1 MMRQLRRIRTG
12 VAAIVIALAMGASF
26 AHAQAPAPAKE
37 KKTGGKTAPTSAVD
51 INKASQSELE
61 AVPGIGPAT
70 AKKIIAGRPYASVA
84 DLSKAGLS
92 AKQVQSLSPM
102 LTVGSAAKPAPPAPS
117 APPAAAPTKSV
128 AVPTKS
134 GQANTATNAA
144 GAQACQA
151 GQVWANTATKVYHY
165 AGDRYY
171 GNTKNGQCMTEADAE
186 KAGYRASK
194 QRVKK

>member
-1 MMRQLRRIRTG
+1 MM
-12 VAAIVIALAMGASF
+12 ALAMA
-26 AHAQAPAPAKE
+26 ANIAQAQAPAKE
-37 KKTGGKTAPTSAVD
+37 KKSGGKSAPTSAVD

-70 AKKIIAGRPYASVA
+70 AKKIIAGRPYAAVA

-92 AKQVQSLSPM
+92 SKQVQSLAPM
-102 LTVGSAAKPAPPAPS
+102 LTVGSATTPFAPATSARPANVPSPASPRAINPAKPD
-117 APPAAAPTKSV
+117 AATK
-128 AVPTKS
+128 T
-134 GQANTATNAA
+134 A
-144 GAQACQA
+144 GAQACQV

-171 GNTKNGQCMTEADAE
+171 GNTKNGECMTEADAE

-194 QRVKK
+194 QKVKK